1 MHHAPVHRHGPQRK
15 RLLDVHDQLE
25 GLAAICAELGE
36 DDRMAAAEVHSSLRN
51 LRWVLRPAHRTWPPC
66 AVHAE
71 VAAAEQAASVC
82 QLL

>member
-1 MHHAPVHRHGPQRK
+1 VQRLALQKK

-51 LRWVLRPAHRTWPPC
+51 LRWAPRRT
-66 AVHAE
+66 
-71 VAAAEQAASVC
+71 
-82 QLL
+82 